1 MRATQ
6 VIHTGFARTV
16 LGWQMSKVVLKLG
29 GFAFDA
35 ELSGAKI
42 RRYLEVI
49 RTFSRK
55 NQIVVVTGGGPISRR
70 YIAAA
75 RELGASEAICDQV
88 GIHISRANARLLVAG
103 LGGSAFPEIPEHL
116 EDLLRYVTSGLA
128 VVTGGFQ
135 PAQST
140 NGVAALAAEA
150 TGADLF
156 VNATDVDGVY
166 TADPHKDPKAKRM
179 DEVSI
184 EELMRIL
191 STEGFQAGEYALMDP
206 LSLRVMQRSGIPVT
220 IMDGRDPSNIEKAL
234 RGRRIGT
241 KVVPAKGSSR

>member
-1 MRATQ
+1 
-6 VIHTGFARTV
+6 
-16 LGWQMSKVVLKLG
+16 MSKVVLKLG
-29 GFAFDA
+29 GFAFDP

-42 RRYLEVI
+42 GRYVEVI

-55 NQIVVVTGGGPISRR
+55 NKLVVVTGGGPISRK

-88 GIHISRANARLLVAG
+88 GIHVSRANARLLVAG
-103 LGGSAFPEIPEHL
+103 LRGSAFPEIPQHL
-116 EDLLRYVTSGLA
+116 EDLLTYVTSGLV

-150 TGADLF
+150 TGAELL

-166 TADPHKDPKAKRM
+166 TADPHKDPKAKRL
-179 DEVSI
+179 DEVSVG
-184 EELMRIL
+184 ELMRIL
-191 STEGFQAGEYALMDP
+191 STQGFRAGEYALMDP
-206 LSLRVMQRSGIPVT
+206 LSLRVIQRSGIPVA
-220 IMDGRDPSNIEKAL
+220 IIDGRDPSNIEKAL
-234 RGRRIGT
+234 RGKRIGT